1 MGIGR
6 QQRQIRKV
14 MIVEDEHD
22 ILQLYKDY
30 LKTKGHSIIASSTTA
45 DDALLDFEKYRPD
58 LVIIDYKLPGIKNG
72 LQAAREIFA
81 KFPSARI
88 LIITAYENLKEAFN
102 NDGFFQDKKIEI
114 IIKPVKLA
122 RLADMILA
130 LK

>member
-1 MGIGR
+1 MDR

-22 ILQLYKDY
+22 ILVLYKDY

-45 DDALLDFEKYRPD
+45 DDALMDFEKYRPD
-58 LVIIDYKLPGIKNG
+58 LVIIDYKLPGLKNG

-88 LIITAYENLKEAFN
+88 LIITAYENIKGQLN
-102 NDGFFQDKKIEI
+102 NDEFFRNKKVGI
-114 IIKPVKLA
+114 IIKPIRLA
-122 RLADMILA
+122 RLADMILDI
-130 LK
+130 

>member
-1 MGIGR
+1 MDR

-22 ILQLYKDY
+22 ILVLYKDY

-45 DDALLDFEKYRPD
+45 DDALMDFEKYRPD
-58 LVIIDYKLPGIKNG
+58 LVIIDYKLPGLKNG

-88 LIITAYENLKEAFN
+88 LIITGYENIKEQLN
-102 NDGFFQDKKIEI
+102 NDEFFRNKKVGI
-114 IIKPVKLA
+114 IIKPIRLA
-122 RLADMILA
+122 RLADMILDI
-130 LK
+130 

>member
-1 MGIGR
+1 MDR

-22 ILQLYKDY
+22 ILVLYKDY

-45 DDALLDFEKYRPD
+45 DDALMDFEKYRPD
-58 LVIIDYKLPGIKNG
+58 LVIIDYKLPGLKNG

-88 LIITAYENLKEAFN
+88 LIMTAYENIKEQLN
-102 NDGFFQDKKIEI
+102 NDEFFRNKKVGI
-114 IIKPVKLA
+114 IIKPIRLA
-122 RLADMILA
+122 TLADMILDI
-130 LK
+130 

>member
-1 MGIGR
+1 MRMDR

-22 ILQLYKDY
+22 ILVLYKDY

-45 DDALLDFEKYRPD
+45 DDALMDFEKYRPD
-58 LVIIDYKLPGIKNG
+58 LVIIDYKLPGLKNG

-88 LIITAYENLKEAFN
+88 LIITAYENIKGQLN
-102 NDGFFQDKKIEI
+102 NDEFFRNKKVGI
-114 IIKPVKLA
+114 IIKPIRLA
-122 RLADMILA
+122 RLADMILDI
-130 LK
+130 

>member
-1 MGIGR
+1 MEIER

-45 DDALLDFEKYRPD
+45 DDVLVDFEKYRPD
-58 LVIIDYKLPGIKNG
+58 LVIIDYKLPGLKNG

-88 LIITAYENLKEAFN
+88 LIITAYENIKEELN
-102 NDGFFQDKKIEI
+102 NDPFFRNKKVEI
-114 IIKPVKLA
+114 IIKPIRLA
-122 RLADMILA
+122 RLADMILE
-130 LK
+130 L

>member
-130 LK
+130 L

>member
-1 MGIGR
+1 MEAER

-45 DDALLDFEKYRPD
+45 DDALVDFEKYRPD
-58 LVIIDYKLPGIKNG
+58 LVIIDYKLPGLKNG

-88 LIITAYENLKEAFN
+88 LIITAYENIKEELN
-102 NDGFFQDKKIEI
+102 NDPFFRNKKVEI
-114 IIKPVKLA
+114 VIKPVRLA
-122 RLADMILA
+122 RLADIILE
-130 LK
+130 L

>member
-1 MGIGR
+1 MDR

-22 ILQLYKDY
+22 ILVLYKDY

-45 DDALLDFEKYRPD
+45 DDALMDFEKYKPD
-58 LVIIDYKLPGIKNG
+58 LVIIDYKLPGLKNG

-88 LIITAYENLKEAFN
+88 LIITAYENIKEQLN
-102 NDGFFQDKKIEI
+102 NDEFFRNKKVGI
-114 IIKPVKLA
+114 IIKPIRLA
-122 RLADMILA
+122 RLADMILDI
-130 LK
+130 